1 MTLQRK
7 LLLGFAL
14 MVLPALALGLVAYRS
29 NVEAR
34 RELESL
40 RTGLTRTRTYAEVE
54 TAMFDQSEDVWRYL
68 SGLEPG
74 ARDDYGM
81 AGEVVQYWMD
91 RWNAELRPDEVE
103 LADQVRRIY
112 SRIQIVSDSV
122 FRLAEQ
128 GHRVEAY
135 HLARLQLKSQL
146 LPALT
151 ELNHE
156 IYRRAREYTVQR
168 TFERV
173 RQIVELEGRLLIAI
187 IFLALVCGLSAA
199 WLIWRGLARPMTELR
214 QAMAAVGEGRLEH
227 PIATGARDEIGD
239 LARAFAQMTSKL
251 RQSQDDLRHL
261 NNELEGKI
269 GQLERTQAQL
279 VQSEKLASIGEMAA
293 AVAHGLRNPLAS
305 LRASAQLA
313 LRHPGSPTSQESL
326 GAIIDQVDR
335 LDRRIAHL
343 LSFSRPARF
352 QPIRESAAHLVERVH
367 AALAELL
374 RERRVEYSTQLPS
387 DLPDLVV
394 DPVNVEQAL
403 LEVASNSLQAMPQ
416 GGRLRISGRP
426 VVEGGQRGVVLELQD
441 TGPGIPPDVLPTVC
455 EPFFTTREEGTGLGL
470 AVAKRFVEQNR
481 GRLSISSEPG
491 QGTTVRVWLPSVE
504 GWERP
509 AAMAG
514 SPAGGAGGLPA

>member
-1 MTLQRK
+1 MTVQRK

-14 MVLPALALGLVAYRS
+14 MVLPALLLALVAYRS
-29 NVEAR
+29 NVQAR
-34 RELESL
+34 RELEAL
-40 RTGLTRTRTYAEVE
+40 RAGLTRTRTYAEVE

-74 ARDDYGM
+74 ARDDYRM

-91 RWNAELRPDEVE
+91 RWTAELRPDETE
-103 LADQVRRIY
+103 LADRVGRIY
-112 SRIQIVSDSV
+112 ASIQQVSDSI
-122 FRLAEQ
+122 FRLAER
-128 GHRVEAY
+128 GRREEAY
-135 HLARLQLKSQL
+135 RLARTQLKSGL

-168 TFERV
+168 TFTRV
-173 RQIVELEGRLLIAI
+173 QQIVELEGRILIAI
-187 IFLALVCGLSAA
+187 ILLALLCGLLAA
-199 WLIWRGLARPMTELR
+199 WLIWRGLARPMNELR

-227 PIATGARDEIGD
+227 PIAANARDEIGD
-239 LARAFAQMTSKL
+239 LARAFSQMTSKL
-251 RQSQDDLRHL
+251 RQSQADLRRL
-261 NNELEGKI
+261 NTELEGKI
-269 GQLERTQAQL
+269 DQLERTQAQL

-313 LRHPGSPTSQESL
+313 LRHPDSPTSKESL
-326 GAIIDQVDR
+326 GTIIEQVDR

-352 QPIRESAAHLVERVH
+352 QPVRQPVAHLVDRVH
-367 AALAELL
+367 AALGELL
-374 RERRVEYSTQLPS
+374 RERRVEFVVDLPT

-394 DPVNVEQAL
+394 DPMNVEQAL
-403 LEVASNSLQAMPQ
+403 LEIASNSIQAMPD
-416 GGRLRISGRP
+416 GGRFRVTAQPSA
-426 VVEGGQRGVVLELQD
+426 EDGQRGVALELSD
-441 TGPGIPPDVLPTVC
+441 TGPGIPADVLPAVC

-481 GRLSISSEPG
+481 GHLTISSRTGE
-491 QGTTVRVWLPSVE
+491 GTTVRVWLPSIE

-509 AAMAG
+509 ATLAA
-514 SPAGGAGGLPA
+514 SPSGAGLPA